1 MSQATERARAKAH
14 KLTRTDPKEKV
25 DASGYTPP
33 DALDADVKTGMRPV
47 SRRQFK
53 KGGKVVGAVAGEHA
67 KQHAGRKPRR
77 SGGKAMTPDNMINR
91 NSKEANEDRDGSKH
105 IGGLKRG
112 GRAHKMGGGA
122 MMPPGA
128 GAGQQVD
135 PRMLALLRAKMAA
148 GRGAPMGAGAPA
160 GPGMGP
166 MKRGGKAEHDDA
178 REDRALIKSMVKGKA
193 LTGKAEGGALSA
205 PSAYHVIDRHTG
217 QVVGKYKSGVRASN
231 VVDKKDNEYG
241 ASRYS
246 RKPVYEETEPVER
259 KSGGRTHYADG
270 GGGDYSPLAYGMKDE
285 VEKPDLPAFRRAQ
298 AAQKAEQA
306 SEFNKNPRPNDP
318 SEYGLKRG
326 GTAESHS
333 KGCRCERCWGG
344 KTGKKH
350 GGALSVSDGQ
360 LQGTRP
366 MPGGR
371 MARKDGGRAKG
382 KTNIN
387 IIICTGKAADGQM
400 PGIMPPRPPG
410 VPVAVPPPGPQA
422 GPPGGAPPMPMP
434 PPGGPPPM
442 GMPPMGM
449 PRKSGGR
456 TIKME
461 YGSLSNEGR
470 LEKIRKYGR

>member
-67 KQHAGRKPRR
+67 KQHAGRKPRQ

-91 NSKEANEDRDGSKH
+91 NSKEANEGRDGSKH

-135 PRMLALLRAKMAA
+135 PRMLALLLRAKMAA
-148 GRGAPMGAGAPA
+148 GRGAPVGAGAPA

-246 RKPVYEETEPVER
+246 RKPIYDKDEPIER
-259 KSGGRTHYADG
+259 NSGGRAHKYDG
-270 GGGDYSPLAYGMKDE
+270 GEAKGPEKNDDYTAGDYIRGILKPVPVKDT
-285 VEKPDLPAFRRAQ
+285 VLRPDPEKPDL
-298 AAQKAEQA
+298 KAMP
-306 SEFNKNPRPNDP
+306 K
-318 SEYGLKRG
+318 KR
-326 GTAESHS
+326 
-333 KGCRCERCWGG
+333 
-344 KTGKKH
+344 

-387 IIICTGKAADGQM
+387 IIIGTGKAADGQM
-400 PGIMPPRPPG
+400 PGMMPPRPPG

-461 YGSLSNEGR
+461 YGSLSGEGR

>member
-67 KQHAGRKPRR
+67 KQHAGRKPRQ

-91 NSKEANEDRDGSKH
+91 NAKDANEDRDGSKH

-128 GAGQQVD
+128 DGGQRVD

-166 MKRGGKAEHDDA
+166 MKRGGKAEHDDV
-178 REDRALIKSMVKGKA
+178 REDRALIKSMVKGKS
-193 LTGKAEGGALSA
+193 LTGKREGGE
-205 PSAYHVIDRHTG
+205 
-217 QVVGKYKSGVRASN
+217 
-231 VVDKKDNEYG
+231 VDDYT
-241 ASRYS
+241 A
-246 RKPVYEETEPVER
+246 
-259 KSGGRTHYADG
+259 
-270 GGGDYSPLAYGMKDE
+270 GDYIRGLKKPIPVKDT
-285 VEKPDLPAFRRAQ
+285 VLRPDPEKPDL
-298 AAQKAEQA
+298 KAMP
-306 SEFNKNPRPNDP
+306 K
-318 SEYGLKRG
+318 KR
-326 GTAESHS
+326 
-333 KGCRCERCWGG
+333 
-344 KTGKKH
+344 

-387 IIICTGKAADGQM
+387 IIIGTGKAADGQQ
-400 PGIMPPRPPG
+400 PGMMPPRPPG

-434 PPGGPPPM
+434 MPPPGGPPPM

-456 TIKME
+456 TVEMK
-461 YGSLSNEGR
+461 YGSGGGEGR

>member
-67 KQHAGRKPRR
+67 KQHAGRKPRQ

-91 NSKEANEDRDGSKH
+91 NAKDANEDRDGSKH

-122 MMPPGA
+122 MKRAGGGYLEPDGPDEKAQRDSDYGVKVSGA
-128 GAGQQVD
+128 DADRINKNNAYSSAVARIGRRDGKVTQQGEEYYRVQGNPEIKRLSQQAENIAQLQLQKERPD
-135 PRMLALLRAKMAA
+135 GEQQQR
-148 GRGAPMGAGAPA
+148 
-160 GPGMGP
+160 
-166 MKRGGKAEHDDA
+166 KRGGKAEHDDV
-178 REDRALIKSMVKGKA
+178 REDRALIKSMVKGKS
-193 LTGKAEGGALSA
+193 LTGKREGGE
-205 PSAYHVIDRHTG
+205 
-217 QVVGKYKSGVRASN
+217 
-231 VVDKKDNEYG
+231 VDDYTPGDYIRGLK
-241 ASRYS
+241 
-246 RKPVYEETEPVER
+246 EPV
-259 KSGGRTHYADG
+259 
-270 GGGDYSPLAYGMKDE
+270 PVKDT
-285 VEKPDLPAFRRAQ
+285 VLRPDPEKPDR
-298 AAQKAEQA
+298 KAMP
-306 SEFNKNPRPNDP
+306 K
-318 SEYGLKRG
+318 KR
-326 GTAESHS
+326 
-333 KGCRCERCWGG
+333 
-344 KTGKKH
+344 

-387 IIICTGKAADGQM
+387 IIIGTGKAADGQM
-400 PGIMPPRPPG
+400 PGMMPPRPPG

-434 PPGGPPPM
+434 MPPPGGPPPM

-456 TIKME
+456 TVEMK
-461 YGSLSNEGR
+461 YGSGGGEGR